1 MLNVA
6 LTGNAAAGKSTVARW
21 FAAWGATI
29 IDSDALVSETQQPGS
44 ATLAAISARFG
55 ESVILP
61 DGSLDRAA
69 LRGIVLNDSD
79 ARNALNAIVHPAVR
93 IRRAELVAEA
103 RKRGDRIVVSD
114 IPLLFEVLVPDSFDL
129 VVLVEAPDAVR
140 RRRLVERGLSTDEA
154 NKLMA
159 AQIPSERKR
168 SQADIIIEN
177 GGSLE
182 DLKQASQQAW
192 QKIWAAA
199 GA

>member
-44 ATLAAISARFG
+44 ATLVAISLRFG

-69 LRGIVLNDSD
+69 LRGIVLDDSD
-79 ARNALNAIVHPAVR
+79 SRNALNAIVHPAVR

-103 RKRGDRIVVSD
+103 QKRGDRIVVSD

-129 VVLVEAPDAVR
+129 VVLVEAPDSVR
-140 RRRLVERGLSTDEA
+140 HQRLVERGLSIDEA

-159 AQIPSERKR
+159 AQMPSERKR
-168 SQADIIIEN
+168 PQADIIIDN
-177 GGSLE
+177 RGSRE
-182 DLKQASQQAW
+182 DLRKASQQAW
-192 QKIWAAA
+192 QEILAAA

>member
-6 LTGNAAAGKSTVARW
+6 LTGNAAAGKSAVARW

-44 ATLAAISARFG
+44 ATLVAISLRFG

-93 IRRAELVAEA
+93 IRRTELVAEA
-103 RKRGDRIVVSD
+103 RKRGDKIVVSD

-129 VVLVEAPDAVR
+129 VVLVEAPDSVR
-140 RRRLVERGLSTDEA
+140 RQRLVERGLSIDEA

-168 SQADIIIEN
+168 SQADIIIN
-177 GGSLE
+177 NRGSLE
-182 DLKQASQQAW
+182 DLKKASQQAW
-192 QKIWAAA
+192 QEILAAT